1 MASGARNSWP
11 SASMQAACETAWHP
25 GAVQTGHMAHNAEIC
40 CLQGSTAPHDHSPSS
55 TAHSPTV
62 RAAWEPARWGN
73 QLGVENLAHLIERS
87 SSQSTSPR
95 VSARAAQPDLPE
107 QQAWLHAQ
115 LPTHCSSALSH
126 ATGQVDS
133 AHCSDKLVLKPTL
146 SIPGAC
152 QQLQPSA
159 PHFKTLG
166 SATSFGSAGSEAAG
180 RRPHNQDGGT
190 HCLND
195 AFPGASVI
203 KAGLTASV
211 SGTSTTRTTLQQHPQ
226 PGPASQGD
234 DAAVLLHA
242 SSQASQGVDAAL
254 LLLQHQID
262 SMRAEQTRAQ
272 IGQQA
277 AASAGA
283 ATLAALQERV
293 AHCEAQLINTR
304 TVGTGTPTVGNGT
317 GTPTSTTS
325 ASNDA
330 AGGTVDSAAQL
341 EGLPQGSRLA
351 ADAVDDV
358 LAGCARSSV
367 EVSAVAGGV
376 PATALVEARM
386 QVLEAESGDQAQQ
399 LVACVQRLA
408 ALEARQRTVR
418 SPVHRCQ

>member
-1 MASGARNSWP
+1 
-11 SASMQAACETAWHP
+11 MQAACETATSGS
-25 GAVQTGHMAHNAEIC
+25 GADWLYMAHNAEIC

-73 QLGVENLAHLIERS
+73 QLEVENLAHVIERS

-115 LPTHCSSALSH
+115 HPAHCSSALSH

-133 AHCSDKLVLKPTL
+133 AHCSDKLVLNPTP

-159 PHFKTLG
+159 THFKTLG
-166 SATSFGSAGSEAAG
+166 SATSFGSAGSEAAAG
-180 RRPHNQDGGT
+180 RSHSQDSGA
-190 HCLND
+190 HRVND

-203 KAGLTASV
+203 KAGVTASV
-211 SGTSTTRTTLQQHPQ
+211 SGTSTTRTNLNQHPQ
-226 PGPASQGD
+226 PGAASQGV
-234 DAAVLLHA
+234 DAALLLRA
-242 SSQASQGVDAAL
+242 SSRAPQGVDAAL

-262 SMRAEQTRAQ
+262 SMRAEQTQAQ

-293 AHCEAQLINTR
+293 AHCEAQLVN
-304 TVGTGTPTVGNGT
+304 TPTV
-317 GTPTSTTS
+317 GTPTSTSRCTTSTTTS
-325 ASNDA
+325 ASIDA
-330 AGGTVDSAAQL
+330 AGGTVDYAAQP
-341 EGLPQGSRLA
+341 EGLPRDSLLA
-351 ADAVDDV
+351 AGAVDDV
-358 LAGCARSSV
+358 LGCARSSV
-367 EVSAVAGGV
+367 EASAVADGM

-386 QVLEAESGDQAQQ
+386 QLLEAASGDQAQQ

-408 ALEARQRTVR
+408 ALEARQRKVR
-418 SPVHRCQ
+418 SPVDRGE